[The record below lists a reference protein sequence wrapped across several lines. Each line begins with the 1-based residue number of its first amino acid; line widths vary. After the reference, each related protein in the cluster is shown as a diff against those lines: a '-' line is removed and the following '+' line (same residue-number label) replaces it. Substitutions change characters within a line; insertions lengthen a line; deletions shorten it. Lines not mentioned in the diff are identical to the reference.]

1 MLPGDVRMVFA
12 DPPRALAKDAARFHG
27 AHHPRDFG
35 MTLAPHRPHFRK
47 LPCCPTTSPT
57 LAAEPQEVSWWVDA
71 LSVTEEEL
79 RVAVAEVGVE
89 AKDVRI
95 MLGKA

>member
-1 MLPGDVRMVFA
+1 MLSNYLTHPGSQD
-12 DPPRALAKDAARFHG
+12 RARIDI
-27 AHHPRDFG
+27 
-35 MTLAPHRPHFRK
+35 T
-47 LPCCPTTSPT
+47 
-57 LAAEPQEVSWWVDA
+57 EPQEVSWWVDA